1 MAEKKEIHKRR
12 FPIFSDEA
20 FVLSLGALFGCL
32 ALWAFKRLPHEQ
44 WQILASVPIMKDP
57 SGRWLG
63 LNFTYYGLLTA
74 NALVFG
80 VVMLIILLGALHVPT
95 AVTLT
100 VILAV
105 LLVCLPAAKWVA
117 RLIEGKQCTFT
128 VAGAFFVGLF
138 VAPAVIQIVN
148 WGLVAAGLLRVPTI
162 PALAAVMIAYA
173 FGEGLGRLACISFGC
188 CYGKSLPE
196 VHPMLRK
203 IFDNW
208 YFVFSGEM
216 KKISYASGMDGKQV
230 VPVQAITAILY
241 IAAGLLSTF
250 LFLRGKY
257 APAFVVAVVVTQGWR
272 SVSEALRADYRG
284 TGRLSAYQVMAVVA
298 ILYSAGLIYALSG
311 NPTPTPALYAGLEPL
326 WHPAVLLSLQVLWAI
341 VFMFFGKS
349 MVTGAEISFHV
360 YQDRI

>member
-1 MAEKKEIHKRR
+1 M
-12 FPIFSDEA
+12 FSNEV
-20 FVLSLGALFGCL
+20 FVLFLGALFGCL

-44 WQILASVPIMKDP
+44 WQILASVPIMKDT
-57 SGRWLG
+57 SGQWHG

-80 VVMLIILLGALHVPT
+80 VAMLIILLGALHVPT

-100 VILAV
+100 IILAV
-105 LLVCLPAAKWVA
+105 LLVCLPAAKWMA

-138 VAPAVIQIVN
+138 VAPAVLQIVN
-148 WGLVAAGLLRVPTI
+148 WGLVAASLPRVPTI
-162 PALAAVMIAYA
+162 PALAAVMVAYA

-203 IFDNW
+203 IFENW
-208 YFVFSGEM
+208 YFVFSGKM
-216 KKISYASGMDGKQV
+216 KKISYAGGMDGKQV
-230 VPVQAITAILY
+230 IPVQAVTAVLC
-241 IAAGLLSTF
+241 IAVGLLSTF

-257 APAFVVAVVVTQGWR
+257 DIAFGIAVAVTQGWR
-272 SVSEALRADYRG
+272 SVSETLRADYRG
-284 TGRLSAYQVMAVVA
+284 AGAFSAYQVMAIGA
-298 ILYSAGLIYALSG
+298 IFYSAGLIYALSA
-311 NPTPTPALYAGLEPL
+311 NPTLTPVLYAGLEAF

-341 VFMFFGKS
+341 VFIFFGKS
-349 MVTGAEISFHV
+349 MVTGAEISFHL
-360 YQDRI
+360 YHDRI